1 MSLIEE
7 NFATAT
13 KLDENA
19 AVRIQSTIRLLE
31 DNTDTRIKLKNPAEG
46 GNTVDF
52 ELVNG
57 ELSDLDQACDYNGV
71 TRNDHTLTV

>member
-31 DNTDTRIKLKNPAEG
+31 ENTDTRIKLKNPVEG

-57 ELSDLDQACDYNGV
+57 EMSHVDQACDYNGV
-71 TRNDHTLTV
+71 NRNDHTLTA